1 MPKPKVLTTKNKKT
15 RKLRGHVSHGHGRI
29 GKHRKHPGGRGNAG
43 GQHHHRINFDKYHPG
58 YFGKVGMRYFH
69 KTNNKFY
76 CPTMNV
82 DKIWSLVTE
91 QTREKYAKEPSKAPV
106 IDCVRA
112 GYFKVLGKGHL
123 PKQPCIVKAKF
134 FSQLAQKKIRQAGGA
149 CVLVA

>member
-1 MPKPKVLTTKNKKT
+1 VKK
-15 RKLRGHVSHGHGRI
+15 RNYVQLH
-29 GKHRKHPGGRGNAG
+29 NAF
-43 GQHHHRINFDKYHPG
+43 IDNYIDLLILFFSHPG

-112 GYFKVLGKGHL
+112 VSLISFTIYVGIPEHV
-123 PKQPCIVKAKF
+123 
-134 FSQLAQKKIRQAGGA
+134 GA
-149 CVLVA
+149 SMAE